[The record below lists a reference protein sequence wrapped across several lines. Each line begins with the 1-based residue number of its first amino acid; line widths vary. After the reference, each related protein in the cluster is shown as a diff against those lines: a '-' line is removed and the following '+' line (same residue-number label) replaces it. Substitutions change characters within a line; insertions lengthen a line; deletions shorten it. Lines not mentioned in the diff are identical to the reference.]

1 MSYFPHSAVDLIVN
15 CTIIMFDAGRQGLVV
30 ILYVTIVT
38 EAEQISGI
46 FVGVLK
52 GVVNACSSVAVL

>member
-1 MSYFPHSAVDLIVN
+1 
-15 CTIIMFDAGRQGLVV
+15 MFDAGRQGLVV